1 MVDNNISPNSINGIA
16 IDFGGSKI
24 SASRISMG
32 KIDKNIIIPTNS
44 MGNMRDHLT
53 DIYTLIEKLNVKE
66 TDRLGVAVTGR
77 VSSAGMWFSVNKK
90 TLTSI
95 KAFPLKDT
103 LSEKYNREVNV
114 MNDATAAAFGEY
126 IAGNAKGY
134 KRVGY
139 ITISTGIGGGFVFD
153 GMPLLSESGLVS
165 HIGFT
170 TSRFA
175 KDKCGSG
182 RMQTVESIASG
193 RAIEHIAN
201 KAGHTNINAK
211 QIYKEFLSGQPW
223 AEKIIKQSAAVI
235 AELCGN
241 IKATLDVD
249 IILLGGSI
257 GLADG
262 YLSLVKKYLLEEP
275 EVFMP
280 QLNHSLLGVNASKIG
295 VLYQGDT

>member
-1 MVDNNISPNSINGIA
+1 
-16 IDFGGSKI
+16 
-24 SASRISMG
+24 
-32 KIDKNIIIPTNS
+32 
-44 MGNMRDHLT
+44 
-53 DIYTLIEKLNVKE
+53 
-66 TDRLGVAVTGR
+66 
-77 VSSAGMWFSVNKK
+77 MWFSVNKK

-201 KAGHTNINAK
+201 NAGHKNINAK

>member
-1 MVDNNISPNSINGIA
+1 MADSKISSNSINGIA
-16 IDFGGSKI
+16 IDFGGTKI
-24 SASRISMG
+24 SASRISKG
-32 KIDKNIIIPTNS
+32 KIDKNYIIPTNNKDNIKDYLNEMYS
-44 MGNMRDHLT
+44 
-53 DIYTLIEKLNVKE
+53 LIEKLNVKK

-77 VSSAGMWFSVNKK
+77 VNTAGMWFSVNKK
-90 TLTSI
+90 TLTNI
-95 KAFPLKDT
+95 NAFPLKKI
-103 LSEKYNREVNV
+103 LSEKYNREVNI
-114 MNDATAAAFGEY
+114 MNDATAAALGEY
-126 IAGNAKGY
+126 IAGNARGF

-153 GMPLLSESGLVS
+153 NIPLLSENGLVS

-175 KDKCGSG
+175 KDRCGSG

-201 KAGHTNINAK
+201 SAGYTNLNAK
-211 QIYKEFLSGQPW
+211 QVYDEFLSGQQW

>member
-1 MVDNNISPNSINGIA
+1 MVDNNILSNSINGIA
-16 IDFGGSKI
+16 IDFGGTKI

-44 MGNMRDHLT
+44 MGNLKDHLT
-53 DIYTLIEKLNVKE
+53 DMYTLIKKLNIKE

-77 VSSAGMWFSVNKK
+77 VSSAGMWFSVNKT
-90 TLTSI
+90 TLTNI
-95 KAFPLKDT
+95 NAFPLKDI

-114 MNDATAAAFGEY
+114 MNDATAAALGEY
-126 IAGNAKGY
+126 IAGNAKGF

-153 GMPLLSESGLVS
+153 GMPLLSENGLVS
-165 HIGFT
+165 HVGFT

-201 KAGHTNINAK
+201 SAGHKNINAK
-211 QIYKEFLSGQPW
+211 QIYEKFLSGQQW

-262 YLSLVKKYLLEEP
+262 YLSLVKKYLQEEP
-275 EVFMP
+275 EVFIP

-295 VLYQGDT
+295 VLYQGGT